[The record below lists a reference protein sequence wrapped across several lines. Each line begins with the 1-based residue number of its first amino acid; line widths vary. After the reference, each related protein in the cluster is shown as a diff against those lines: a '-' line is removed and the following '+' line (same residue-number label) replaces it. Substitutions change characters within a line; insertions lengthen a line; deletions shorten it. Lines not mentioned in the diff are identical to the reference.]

1 MKTFN
6 NIKSNRQPSP
16 DYINV
21 TLHASIRGVYK
32 HFHKC
37 SMHQYNHV
45 PSFKNPFEGK
55 EQNMEKCWKWLNG
68 VFYGEDGE
76 KSREDW
82 DNDGDDGEEED
93 DGIRKRESL
102 CFNQLNHHTKS
113 CSIKVS

>member
-55 EQNMEKCWKWLNG
+55 EQNMEKCWKWLDG
-68 VFYGEDGE
+68 VFME
-76 KSREDW
+76 KMVRKVEKI
-82 DNDGDDGEEED
+82 
-93 DGIRKRESL
+93 GITMGMMVKKKMME
-102 CFNQLNHHTKS
+102 
-113 CSIKVS
+113 